1 MTATNEL
8 DSYDKFVEGL
18 KTNYPKSFRN
28 VYCGISISEGWF
40 HIIDNLCA
48 NIYSHVKWK
57 REMRARDLLRNRAV
71 SRGRDAV
78 ERYVTKGKAAPT
90 MYDENRIDQIMDEG
104 LIEVTPLVR
113 HIEVH
118 QIKEKFGGLRFYY
131 EGGDEHVSGMVRMAE
146 CWAAYT
152 CEVCGERGTRRSGGW
167 IRTLC
172 DKHEAEHQQRR
183 SEECAEYDD

>member
-8 DSYDKFVEGL
+8 DAYDKFVERL

-40 HIIDNLCA
+40 HIIENLCA
-48 NIYSHVKWK
+48 NAYSHVKWK
-57 REMRARDLLRNRAV
+57 REMRARELLQNRARA
-71 SRGRDAV
+71 RGREAV
-78 ERYVTKGKAAPT
+78 EKFVTKGRQPSL
-90 MYDENRIDQIMDEG
+90 YDETRIEEILDNDP
-104 LIEVTPLVR
+104 IEVTPHIR

-131 EGGDEHVSGMVRMAE
+131 EGGDGEVSGMVRMAE

-152 CEVCGERGTRRSGGW
+152 CEVCGERGTRRAGGW

-172 DKHEAEHQQRR
+172 DKHEAEHQQRL
-183 SEECAEYDD
+183 SEDRAQYDD